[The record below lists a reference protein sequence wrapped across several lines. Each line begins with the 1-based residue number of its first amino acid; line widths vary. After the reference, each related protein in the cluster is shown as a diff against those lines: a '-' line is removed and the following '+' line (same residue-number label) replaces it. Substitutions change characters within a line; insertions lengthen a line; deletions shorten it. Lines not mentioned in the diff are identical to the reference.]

1 MDSGMEKHTIS
12 VGTDVY
18 GGTVAFT
25 ANKLGTAEVN
35 GGNGA
40 PGGLDLTIYRLPDNT
55 YRVLAESEGIR
66 LLAPSN
72 FTEALAAGQPAEYG
86 RWTYEEAAADE
97 TYGEMF
103 RKFMEQHAEGRKR
116 IVRDLDWI
124 RVTSRPAGWIACL
137 MGSLSLLAC

>member
-12 VGTDVY
+12 VGTHLY
-18 GGTVAFT
+18 GETVAFT

-40 PGGLDLTIYRLPDNT
+40 PEGLDLTFYRLPDGA
-55 YRVLAESEGIR
+55 YRVLAEKGDIS

-72 FTEALAAGQPAEYG
+72 FVEALRTGQPAEYG

-97 TYGEMF
+97 RYGDMF
-103 RKFMEQHAEGRKR
+103 TKFMEQHPEGRKR
-116 IVRDLDWI
+116 IVRDLD
-124 RVTSRPAGWIACL
+124 
-137 MGSLSLLAC
+137 

>member
-18 GGTVAFT
+18 GETVAFT

-55 YRVLAESEGIR
+55 YR
-66 LLAPSN
+66 APVDKCRGGAYPTKVDTLKKPPLVGDLSD
-72 FTEALAAGQPAEYG
+72 
-86 RWTYEEAAADE
+86 R
-97 TYGEMF
+97 
-103 RKFMEQHAEGRKR
+103 EGRR
-116 IVRDLDWI
+116 RAA
-124 RVTSRPAGWIACL
+124 RT
-137 MGSLSLLAC
+137 